1 TDKTNITRKPSKMG
15 KHGHGKRKSTR
26 EAKDSKPKPEKVKL
40 QSNGQTSVKEIENG
54 AKNHCYYSSV
64 VSNLPR
70 VKSRGFL
77 QLRVKME
84 NSSDQEQ
91 DGKDKSVKS
100 SSLIGSLMPRGL
112 KEAQEMMIF
121 ALDHSHNKHKGH
133 IKDCQLGNPCEL

>member
-1 TDKTNITRKPSKMG
+1 TDKTKITRKPSKTG
-15 KHGHGKRKSTR
+15 KHEHGNQKSQEKPR
-26 EAKDSKPKPEKVKL
+26 IQSKSQQVVNPQSTLVK
-40 QSNGQTSVKEIENG
+40 Q
-54 AKNHCYYSSV
+54 
-64 VSNLPR
+64 
-70 VKSRGFL
+70 
-77 QLRVKME
+77 VKME

-100 SSLIGSLMPRGL
+100 SSLIGLLMPRGL